1 MSEKNLSEEK
11 KVKDR
16 NGSVAVSICFV
27 IAFIIVLIYIFYPGN
42 SEIVEKVAEKQPK
55 IKILVRNGCGVSDLA
70 KRVSQ
75 ALAFMNNNITVV
87 DWENVSNT
95 RCVYEETMI
104 VVRCELN
111 EELEY
116 KLKYL
121 QDKTGI
127 KNVTKAVKANAKAE
141 FELILGKDYVLYF

>member
-1 MSEKNLSEEK
+1 MSEKILSEEK
-11 KVKDR
+11 KVKGR
-16 NGSVAVSICFV
+16 NGSVAISICFV
-27 IAFIIVLIYIFYPGN
+27 IALIVVLIYIFYPGN
-42 SEIVEKVAEKQPK
+42 SEIVEKVTEKQPN
-55 IKILVRNGCGVSDLA
+55 IKILVRNGCGVSNLA
-70 KRVSQ
+70 QRVSQ
-75 ALAFMNNNITVV
+75 ALLYNKITVV
-87 DWENVSNT
+87 DWENIPNQN
-95 RCVYEETMI
+95 CVYDETMI